1 MLRQFPFWCFLRGY
15 GRALVTPTYRPTA
28 LRVALVVG
36 SLLFVINHGQALAH
50 GQMTRDRWWAALL
63 TYVVPYAVNVH
74 GQYSARRSLRR
85 SS

>member
-1 MLRQFPFWCFLRGY
+1 MFSQFPLGGFLRGY
-15 GRALVTPTYRPTA
+15 GRALVAPAYRPTA

-36 SLLFVINHGQALAH
+36 SLLLVINHGQALVR

-74 GQYSARRSLRR
+74 GQYSAQRALRR
-85 SS
+85 LS